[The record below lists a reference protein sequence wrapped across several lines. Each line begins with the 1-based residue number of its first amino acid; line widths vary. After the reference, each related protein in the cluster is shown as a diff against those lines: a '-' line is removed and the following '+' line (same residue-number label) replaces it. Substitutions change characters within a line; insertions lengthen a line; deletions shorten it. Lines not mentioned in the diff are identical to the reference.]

1 METGDESTSGD
12 ESADEPISS
21 CVLRRD
27 RDAAIGGTSAPGEPT
42 LEPPLPLL
50 TSFECLFAP
59 LVLRVL
65 LLALA
70 VPFLLEAPT
79 GAGDDP
85 PPGRPRPLL
94 LPLADGRI
102 VLLPS
107 ASTVLSSCSCLRD
120 GGRPGCSD
128 GFSGSGLVAAAIH
141 FSPGGALVRWDG
153 RGGSMLQGRDGHA
166 IANRGEEKLE
176 ETVTVLKCFERRE
189 QVGVF
194 FQNRHPSTGLDL
206 T

>member
-1 METGDESTSGD
+1 METGDESTRGD

-79 GAGDDP
+79 GAGDNP

-107 ASTVLSSCSCLRD
+107 TGTVRSSCSCLRD
-120 GGRPGCSD
+120 GGRPGCSE
-128 GFSGSGLVAAAIH
+128 GFSSSGLVAAAIAL
-141 FSPGGALVRWDG
+141 SPGGALARWDG
-153 RGGSMLQGRDGHA
+153 RGGSMQPAAAEGRA
-166 IANRGEEKLE
+166 RNRNG
-176 ETVTVLKCFERRE
+176 
-189 QVGVF
+189 
-194 FQNRHPSTGLDL
+194 S
-206 T
+206 

>member
-1 METGDESTSGD
+1 METGDESTRGD

-153 RGGSMLQGRDGHA
+153 RGGSMLQPAGSGTGTRSPIGA
-166 IANRGEEKLE
+166 KRPFLKFQKLS
-176 ETVTVLKCFERRE
+176 LRRE

-194 FQNRHPSTGLDL
+194 FQNRHPRTGLDL

>member
-1 METGDESTSGD
+1 METGDESTRGD
-12 ESADEPISS
+12 ESADELISS

-166 IANRGEEKLE
+166 FANKRRD
-176 ETVTVLKCFERRE
+176 LKCYK
-189 QVGVF
+189 
-194 FQNRHPSTGLDL
+194 S
-206 T
+206 

>member
-12 ESADEPISS
+12 ESADELISS

-79 GAGDDP
+79 GAGASSSLTTGGAP
-85 PPGRPRPLL
+85 RSRGAHPSNIVRGAAVLGRATQL
-94 LPLADGRI
+94 
-102 VLLPS
+102 
-107 ASTVLSSCSCLRD
+107 
-120 GGRPGCSD
+120 
-128 GFSGSGLVAAAIH
+128 GFSAREFSAKDWSRAADA
-141 FSPGGALVRWDG
+141 
-153 RGGSMLQGRDGHA
+153 
-166 IANRGEEKLE
+166 E
-176 ETVTVLKCFERRE
+176 
-189 QVGVF
+189 
-194 FQNRHPSTGLDL
+194 
-206 T
+206 

>member
-166 IANRGEEKLE
+166 FANKRRD
-176 ETVTVLKCFERRE
+176 LKCYK
-189 QVGVF
+189 
-194 FQNRHPSTGLDL
+194 S
-206 T
+206 